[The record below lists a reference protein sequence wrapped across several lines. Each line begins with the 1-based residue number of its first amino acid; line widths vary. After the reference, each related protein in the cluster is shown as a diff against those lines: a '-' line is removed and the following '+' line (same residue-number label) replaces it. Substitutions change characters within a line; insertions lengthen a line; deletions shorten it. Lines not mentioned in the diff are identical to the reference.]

1 VPLKAD
7 HYNILILLYLFK
19 NEAGEATRHKCC
31 ILQYFFGTSN
41 FILQIKGVIECCK
54 NSPCVA
60 HCSTPY
66 CSGEVICG
74 RVHGKNIVAESA
86 ISVYSR
92 ENIEAF
98 SLIGT
103 GPGGSE
109 PVEWDHIMGIF
120 KKGKDRE
127 LLSEIEE
134 LQESVIRAGMPE
146 PVEKVAFKEIERLG
160 KTSPSS
166 GEYTI
171 GINYIDYLVS
181 LPWTKMTEDNLDIK
195 RAESILNE
203 EHFGLS
209 DIKDRILEH
218 LAVRILK
225 LTRQHTILVVDDE
238 KMTRRNLEHVFK
250 KEGYL
255 VETAAS
261 GVKALKLLDKST
273 FDVIVTD
280 LKMEKVD
287 GMDVLEQAKAKNPGT
302 EVIIITGYATV
313 STAIEAMK
321 KGSYHFLAKPLKLNE
336 IRATIQKA
344 LFKKKVRLE
353 PKGPVL
359 CFVGPPGTGKTSLGK
374 SIARSLERK
383 FVRMSMAGMKD
394 EAEIRGHRK
403 SYVGALPGRIVQEI
417 RRTETKNPVFMLDE
431 IDKIGQ
437 DFKGDPAAAL
447 LEVLDPEQ
455 NAHFIDHYLDV
466 PFDLSRVMF
475 IATANTIDP
484 IPGPL
489 LDRLEV
495 IKLLGYTEEEK
506 EKIAFNYLISK
517 EIEEAGLSETP
528 PVFTSEAIHK
538 IIREYTREA
547 GLRNLQRQIASVCR
561 KIARDILSSKGQDES
576 IRITPEMVEHFLGP
590 AKFYFEVAEA
600 KDRIGVATGL
610 AWTEA
615 GGQIIFIEAAKMKGK
630 NNLTL
635 TGSLGDVM
643 KESAQA
649 AMSYIRSHAELFNI
663 PENVFG
669 EHDIHIHVPA
679 GAIPKDGPS
688 AGVTIAM
695 ALISLL
701 TDRPCKRDMALTGE
715 LTLSGR
721 ILPVGGVKEKV
732 LAAHRAGVKTVIFP
746 GKNEAEIKTISTDIK
761 KELEIYAIDELSDI
775 VDLVLK

>member
-1 VPLKAD
+1 
-7 HYNILILLYLFK
+7 
-19 NEAGEATRHKCC
+19 
-31 ILQYFFGTSN
+31 
-41 FILQIKGVIECCK
+41 
-54 NSPCVA
+54 
-60 HCSTPY
+60 
-66 CSGEVICG
+66 
-74 RVHGKNIVAESA
+74 
-86 ISVYSR
+86 
-92 ENIEAF
+92 
-98 SLIGT
+98 
-103 GPGGSE
+103 
-109 PVEWDHIMGIF
+109 MGLF
-120 KKGKDRE
+120 KKGPDKE

-134 LQESVIRAGMPE
+134 LKQAVINASMPE
-146 PVEKVAFKEIERLG
+146 AVGKIAFKEIARLA

-181 LPWTKMTEDNLDIK
+181 LPWIRMTEDNLDIR
-195 RAESILNE
+195 RAESILDK

-225 LTRQHTILVVDDE
+225 MTRQYNILVVDDE
-238 KMTRRNLEHVFK
+238 KMTRRNLEHVFTK
-250 KEGYL
+250 DGYL
-255 VETAAS
+255 VATAGS
-261 GVKALKLLDKST
+261 GIEALDLLQKNA
-273 FDVIVTD
+273 FDVVVTD

-287 GMDVLEQAKAKNPGT
+287 GMDVLDRAKAKDPGT

-313 STAIEAMK
+313 PTAIEAMK

-336 IRATIQKA
+336 IRATISKA
-344 LFKKKVRLE
+344 LFKKKNRLE

-359 CFVGPPGTGKTSLGK
+359 CFAGPPGTGKTSLGK

-383 FVRMSMAGMKD
+383 FVRMSLAGMKD

-403 SYVGALPGRIVQEI
+403 SYVGALPGRIIQEV
-417 RRTETKNPVFMLDE
+417 RRAETRNPVIMLDE

-455 NAHFIDHYLDV
+455 NTHFVDHYLDV

-495 IKLLGYTEEEK
+495 INLSGYTEEEK
-506 EKIAFNYLISK
+506 ENIAFNYLISR
-517 EIEEAGLSETP
+517 EVEEAGLADDP
-528 PVFTSEAIHK
+528 PVFTSEAIRK
-538 IIREYTREA
+538 IIRGYTREA
-547 GLRNLQRQIASVCR
+547 GLRNLQRQIAAVCR
-561 KIARDILSSKGQDES
+561 KIARNTLAGKSKDTS
-576 IRITPEMVEHFLGP
+576 NSITPEVVEQLLGP
-590 AKFYFEVAEA
+590 RKFHFEVTEG

-615 GGQIIFIEAAKMKGK
+615 GGQIIFIEAAKMKGN

-649 AMSYIRSHAELFNI
+649 AMSYIRSHTELFNI
-663 PENVFG
+663 SEDIFDQ
-669 EHDIHIHVPA
+669 HDIHIHVPA

-688 AGVTIAM
+688 AGVTIAV

-701 TDRPCKRDMALTGE
+701 TDRPVRRNVALTGE

-746 GKNEAEIKTISTDIK
+746 AKNEADIQDIHPDIK
-761 KELEIYAIDELSDI
+761 KDLKIYAIDELPEI
-775 VDLVLK
+775 VNLVLK